1 VIGKMGKDMGMVHII
16 IMMVMNIMVNGVMMK
31 DMVEVL

>member
-1 VIGKMGKDMGMVHII
+1 MEKDMGMVHII

>member
-1 VIGKMGKDMGMVHII
+1 MGKDMGMVHII
-16 IMMVMNIMVNGVMMK
+16 IMMVMNIMVNGVMTK